1 MIEKFPGIA
10 ILVEKDSQGPPS
22 SYPVNIEIYGDD
34 YEQLI
39 ETAISMKNF
48 LNQENI
54 EGIEQL
60 KIDVTKSKPG
70 LEFLVDKKKAGEL
83 GIPAGLV
90 GQTIRNSIIGT
101 KAGVFKLDGEDYE
114 INVRFENEFKND
126 LSSILNQNIIFR
138 DQSSGVI
145 KEVPVASVVQEKN
158 TAAFNAI
165 KHIDLQRVVTLYS
178 SILAGSNANQ
188 LSLIHI

>member
-1 MIEKFPGIA
+1 M
-10 ILVEKDSQGPPS
+10 
-22 SYPVNIEIYGDD
+22 
-34 YEQLI
+34 
-39 ETAISMKNF
+39 
-48 LNQENI
+48 
-54 EGIEQL
+54 
-60 KIDVTKSKPG
+60 
-70 LEFLVDKKKAGEL
+70 VDKKKAGEL

-145 KEVPVASVVQEKN
+145 KEVPVASVVQEK
-158 TAAFNAI
+158 I
-165 KHIDLQRVVTLYS
+165 LQHLM
-178 SILAGSNANQ
+178 Q
-188 LSLIHI
+188 LNI